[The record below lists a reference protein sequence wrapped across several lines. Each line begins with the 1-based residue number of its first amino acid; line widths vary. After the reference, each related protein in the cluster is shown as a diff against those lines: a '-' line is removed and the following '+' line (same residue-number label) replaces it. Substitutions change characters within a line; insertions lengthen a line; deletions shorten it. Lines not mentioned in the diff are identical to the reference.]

1 MKCNFKQ
8 NKAKLHSVD
17 KGREGILLNK
27 SMNAKLLSPLVL
39 MLNIGLLTFTF
50 MSCLTNKVQRSKSR
64 GVPKTF
70 AFQATVLV
78 VVVIPGY
85 S

>member
-1 MKCNFKQ
+1 MKCNLNK

-27 SMNAKLLSPLVL
+27 SMNTKLLSPLVL

-50 MSCLTNKVQRSKSR
+50 MSCLTNKECSAECVTKSSKKRLLSR
-64 GVPKTF
+64 LLF
-70 AFQATVLV
+70 
-78 VVVIPGY
+78 
-85 S
+85 

>member
-1 MKCNFKQ
+1 MKYNLKQ

-50 MSCLTNKVQRSKSR
+50 MSCLTNKVQQSVSR
-64 GVPKTF
+64 GIPKNDCF
-70 AFQATVLV
+70 S
-78 VVVIPGY
+78 GY
-85 S
+85 CSSSGGDSWL